1 MVDAIRLVARAHT
14 DCYPSPDLKLGLLR
28 CLSEYQPTGVLPCRL
43 LGPLLDGFGQVRCV
57 GVHLK
62 AAAKIGN
69 RDFLRLHFLSD
80 PFLLFLFYLFYCCY
94 YYYYY
99 KMIIITTI
107 LLLFLCSTLLSVP
120 LSLSLSLS
128 CVIVIKKYKY
138 DHQLYSSTRAYLLL
152 FYRPRV
158 ACYPFSFF
166 FIAAN
171 TSNCKNSCPPLIH
184 HLTFLEVMW
193 WKRALR
199 TSYYVKWFY
208 FVQFFRESRHWS
220 HSILLSLPVLFYYI
234 VHTFGM
240 LIINFLF
247 ITCIWKTVYDFGR
260 ITKPTA
266 IIHSKTIE
274 RDT

>member
-43 LGPLLDGFGQVRCV
+43 LGPLLGGFGQVRCV

-80 PFLLFLFYLFYCCY
+80 PFLLFLFYLFYYCCCYYY

-99 KMIIITTI
+99 KMIIIITI

-120 LSLSLSLS
+120 LSLS
-128 CVIVIKKYKY
+128 CVIVILK
-138 DHQLYSSTRAYLLL
+138 STNMITSYYIPPPAHISYYFTVPLSLVIL
-152 FYRPRV
+152 
-158 ACYPFSFF
+158 SFF

-193 WKRALR
+193 
-199 TSYYVKWFY
+199 
-208 FVQFFRESRHWS
+208 
-220 HSILLSLPVLFYYI
+220 
-234 VHTFGM
+234 
-240 LIINFLF
+240 
-247 ITCIWKTVYDFGR
+247 
-260 ITKPTA
+260 
-266 IIHSKTIE
+266 
-274 RDT
+274 